1 MAVSIAQM
9 RAALT
14 TLVTRA
20 SHKPLGLRLSEFEL
34 LKEYVGAVD
43 AVLGELDADPHL
55 IEVVREAAR
64 ARRAGR

>member
-1 MAVSIAQM
+1 MAVSISQM
-9 RAALT
+9 RASLT

-20 SHKPLGLRLSEFEL
+20 SHKPLGLRLSEFDL
-34 LKEYVGAVD
+34 LKEHVAAAD

-64 ARRAGR
+64 QRKVRA